1 VNSMLI
7 FLGEIIFLL
16 SFLIPRNGCEDFSA
30 EVINSTLLPQNGCQS
45 EEQCTRNVFWTT
57 TSPSSLMISDCSMK
71 KLCNNI
77 FNITN
82 IFSDVYVFRCNIE
95 EIEENI
101 LRDLPI
107 SHTFSITSNP
117 ITIIKKHTFQN
128 HDIETI
134 DLSFNKIKIIENESF
149 VNLTELQK
157 ISLVDNLIQ
166 YVNPEAFLNLE
177 NLVYLLLTG
186 NKIERIG
193 RSAFHFLHKDGATI
207 VLNEN
212 YITTVDVKAFEHF
225 TPKDAIISLQYN
237 LITTLPQG
245 LFDNRT
251 FKRIDLSFNKIPAKP
266 KNPFCNNCS
275 VEQFIIIN
283 ESVPNENTTWEPS
296 QFLRGNVPFFP
307 ENGGSGGESKCEV
320 TYTVIIFGLCL
331 LIVV

>member
-1 VNSMLI
+1 
-7 FLGEIIFLL
+7 
-16 SFLIPRNGCEDFSA
+16 
-30 EVINSTLLPQNGCQS
+30 
-45 EEQCTRNVFWTT
+45 
-57 TSPSSLMISDCSMK
+57 
-71 KLCNNI
+71 
-77 FNITN
+77 
-82 IFSDVYVFRCNIE
+82 
-95 EIEENI
+95 
-101 LRDLPI
+101 
-107 SHTFSITSNP
+107 
-117 ITIIKKHTFQN
+117 
-128 HDIETI
+128 
-134 DLSFNKIKIIENESF
+134 
-149 VNLTELQK
+149 LQK

-266 KNPFCNNCS
+266 KILFATTAALNNLLLS
-275 VEQFIIIN
+275 MKVF
-283 ESVPNENTTWEPS
+283 PMKT
-296 QFLRGNVPFFP
+296 LLGNLH
-307 ENGGSGGESKCEV
+307 NS
-320 TYTVIIFGLCL
+320 
-331 LIVV
+331 